1 MTSSESAITV
11 NGEARSVTVPGLT
24 DLLRAEGLDPNGRGF
39 AVALNGAVLPRRVW
53 PETDLAAGDRIEIVT
68 MHKGG

>member
-1 MTSSESAITV
+1 MTSSEAAITV
-11 NGEARSVTVPGLT
+11 NGEARSIAAPGLA
-24 DLLRAEGLDPNGRGF
+24 DLLRAEGLDPDGRGF

-53 PETDLAAGDRIEIVT
+53 PETTLAAGDRVEIVT